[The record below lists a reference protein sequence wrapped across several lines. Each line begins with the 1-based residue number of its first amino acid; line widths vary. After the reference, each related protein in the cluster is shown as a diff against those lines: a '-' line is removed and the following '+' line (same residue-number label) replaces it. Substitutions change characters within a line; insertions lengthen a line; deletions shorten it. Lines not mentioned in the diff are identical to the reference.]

1 MCLLILFLLP
11 MLTFMQD
18 LLLRLLTA
26 IFTSKPMGFP
36 QESGLSGRP
45 SLDNDSSPAPQ
56 VGPDDVLSIL
66 ATSMPAIITTLG
78 ESDRITS
85 AMTNISTNVI
95 GPLLR
100 SRLFPNSINRNVLAL
115 LQQMSKVPAASR
127 LWKKDI
133 ADAFSD
139 ARFFGSQIDLVKRGW
154 MGLLRQWVL
163 VDKDRL
169 TELLGRLTSPTTAGI
184 MFGVGV
190 SAARL
195 EADRKAQLNLRR
207 IALLILSA
215 DDDHFVGELSALL
228 QKLEDLL
235 AATNVSSPSSAT
247 RAEIFMVL
255 RSLVLKTS
263 ATHLAP
269 FWPLINTE
277 LQEAICAVSQSPQ
290 SELYNPYSL
299 LQACKLLDTLLVT
312 APDDFQLQEWLF
324 VTDTIDAIYPPDRW
338 EPIAL
343 ADEVSQRLGAR
354 EVSSPTV
361 PGDTNEGAQGLK
373 RPWLISDQIRET
385 AKDEIVD
392 RVLRPF
398 FDRLSIHAF
407 ESTYGMGVP
416 DRESCKED
424 LLADLFNESTMAN

>member
-1 MCLLILFLLP
+1 
-11 MLTFMQD
+11 
-18 LLLRLLTA
+18 
-26 IFTSKPMGFP
+26 MGFP
-36 QESGLSGRP
+36 QDSVLSGRS
-45 SLDNDSSPAPQ
+45 SLDNDSSSAPQ

-66 ATSMPAIITTLG
+66 AASMPAIITTLG
-78 ESDRITS
+78 ESDRIAS
-85 AMTNISTNVI
+85 AMTNVSTNVI

-100 SRLFPNSINRNVLAL
+100 SRLFPSSINRNVLVL
-115 LQQMSKVPAASR
+115 LQQMSKAPAASK
-127 LWKKDI
+127 LWRKDI
-133 ADAFSD
+133 ADAFVD
-139 ARFFGSQIDLVKRGW
+139 ARFFSSQMDLVKNGW

-169 TELLGRLTSPTTAGI
+169 SELLGRLSSPTTAGI
-184 MFGVGV
+184 MFGVGA

-228 QKLEDLL
+228 QKIEDLL
-235 AATNVSSPSSAT
+235 AATSISSPSSAT

-263 ATHLAP
+263 TTHLAP

-277 LQEAICAVSQSPQ
+277 LQEAICSVSQSPQ

-299 LQACKLLDTLLVT
+299 LQACKLLDTLLLT

-324 VTDTIDAIYPPDRW
+324 VTDTIDAIYPPGRW
-338 EPIAL
+338 EPVAL
-343 ADEVSQRLGAR
+343 ADEVSQRLGAA
-354 EVSSPTV
+354 SSPTL
-361 PGDTNEGAQGLK
+361 GGEINEGGAQGLK

-407 ESTYGMGVP
+407 ESTYSMGVP
-416 DRESCKED
+416 DREACKDD